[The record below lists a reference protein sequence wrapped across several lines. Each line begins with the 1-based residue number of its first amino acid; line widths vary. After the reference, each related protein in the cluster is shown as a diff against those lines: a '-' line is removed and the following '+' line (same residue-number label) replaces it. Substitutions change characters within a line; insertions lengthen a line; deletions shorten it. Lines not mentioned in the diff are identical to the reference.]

1 MRRKKISRRRSV
13 KMFRKTSGT
22 RVKNVKR
29 SMRGGYRI

>member
-1 MRRKKISRRRSV
+1 MKRRHLSKRRSV

-22 RVKNVKR
+22 RTKNVKR

>member
-1 MRRKKISRRRSV
+1 MKRRRLSHRRSV

-22 RVKNVKR
+22 RVRNVKR

>member
-1 MRRKKISRRRSV
+1 MKRKRLSRRRSV
-13 KMFRKTSGT
+13 KLFRKTSGT